1 LLAVGPGGGPSDSA
15 DQRSAEM
22 DMKPVRNRMI
32 SSDTHVF
39 EPPRL
44 WLDRLDK
51 KYEDRAPH
59 VIRTNNIDVWYC
71 DGQRF
76 MSAGAGTQTGKR
88 YEGRFNVRAEGHMED
103 VPKGAYI
110 PEEAVK
116 DMASDGVDVG
126 VIYPTVALNIYTLP
140 DTALVNVLFAAYN
153 DWMAEFCHAA
163 PDQLKGIALI
173 NLDMD
178 DVTLAVREL
187 ARCAKMGL
195 SGALISVY
203 PGEARAYSRP
213 EYDPFWAA
221 AEDLRMVIGLHTS
234 TNRVLHEGSLFDYSQ
249 TTPATHSNA
258 DHWVRQSLGHM
269 IFSGVFERH
278 PKLYVGAVEYEMAWV
293 PHFLDRMD
301 FNYNNRAGLITHFFR
316 DGAAPSD
323 FFRSNCFVGFNEDP
337 IGVEFRKYI
346 GIDNIT
352 WGSDYP
358 HPESTFPRSQEVLK
372 EMFKTCTEE
381 EVVKMTYSNAA
392 RIFGIT

>member
-1 LLAVGPGGGPSDSA
+1 
-15 DQRSAEM
+15 M
-22 DMKPVRNRMI
+22 DMKPVRARMI

-44 WLDRLDK
+44 WLDRLPRA
-51 KYEDRAPH
+51 YEDRAPH
-59 VIRTNNIDVWYC
+59 VIRTNNVDVWYC

-110 PEEAVK
+110 PEEAVR
-116 DMASDGVDVG
+116 DMASDGVDIG
-126 VIYPTVALNIYTLP
+126 IIYPTVALNIYTLP
-140 DTALVNVLFAAYN
+140 DTGFVNLLFSTYN
-153 DWMAEFCHAA
+153 DWMAEFAGAA
-163 PDQLKGIALI
+163 PNNLKGIALI
-173 NLDMD
+173 NLDLD

-187 ARCAKMGL
+187 ERCAKMGL

-213 EYDPFWAA
+213 EYEPFWTA
-221 AEDLRMVIGLHTS
+221 AEDLRMVIVLHTS
-234 TNRVLHEGSLFDYSQ
+234 TNRVMHEGGLFDYSK

-258 DHWVRQSLGHM
+258 DHWVRQSLAHM

-278 PKLYVGAVEYEMAWV
+278 PNMFVGAIEYEMAWV

-301 FNYNNRAGLITHFFR
+301 FNYNNRDGLITHFYKN
-316 DGAAPSD
+316 DELPSD

-337 IGVEFRKYI
+337 IGVEFRRHI

-358 HPESTFPRSQEVLK
+358 HPESTFPRSQAVLK
-372 EMFKTCTEE
+372 EMFKDCTEE
-381 EVVKMTYSNAA
+381 EVYKMTFGNIA

>member
-1 LLAVGPGGGPSDSA
+1 M
-15 DQRSAEM
+15 EM
-22 DMKPVRNRMI
+22 MPVRQRMI

-51 KYEDRAPH
+51 KYEERAPH
-59 VIRTNNIDVWYC
+59 VIRIDNIDTWYC

-76 MSAGAGTQTGKR
+76 MTAGAGTQLGKR

-110 PEEAVK
+110 PQEAVK

-126 VIYPTVALNIYTLP
+126 IIYPTVALNIYTLA
-140 DTALVNVLFAAYN
+140 DSNFVNVLFAAYN
-153 DWMAEFCHAA
+153 DWMAEFCAAA
-163 PDQLKGIALI
+163 PENLKGNALI
-173 NLDMD
+173 NLDLD
-178 DVTLAVREL
+178 DVPSAIREL
-187 ARCAKMGL
+187 ERCAKMGL
-195 SGALISVY
+195 SGCLISVY
-203 PGEARAYSRP
+203 PGEHRAYSRP
-213 EYDPFWAA
+213 EYEPFWTA
-221 AEDLRMVIGLHTS
+221 AEALRMVIVLHTS

-278 PKLYVGAVEYEMAWV
+278 PKLYVGAIEYEMAWV

-301 FNYNNRAGLITHFFR
+301 FNYNNRDGLITHFFKN
-316 DGAAPSD
+316 DEVPSD
-323 FFRSNCFVGFNEDP
+323 FWRSNCFVGFNEDP
-337 IGVEFRKYI
+337 IGVKMRDYI
-346 GIDNIT
+346 GMDNIT

-358 HPESTFPRSQEVLK
+358 HPESTFPRSQQVLK
-372 EMFKTCTEE
+372 EIFKDCTKE
-381 EVVKMTYSNAA
+381 EVEKMTYSNIA
-392 RIFGIT
+392 RIFGIS

>member
-1 LLAVGPGGGPSDSA
+1 
-15 DQRSAEM
+15 M

-51 KYEDRAPH
+51 KYEERAPH
-59 VIRTNNIDVWYC
+59 VLRKDNIDVWYC

-88 YEGRFNVRAEGHMED
+88 YEARFNVRAEGHMED

-126 VIYPTVALNIYTLP
+126 IIYPTVALNIYTLP
-140 DTALVNVLFAAYN
+140 DTAFVDVLFAAYN
-153 DWMAEFCHAA
+153 DWMAEFCGAA
-163 PDQLKGIALI
+163 PDNLKGIALI
-173 NLDMD
+173 NLDLD
-178 DVTLAVREL
+178 DVKLAVREL
-187 ARCAKMGL
+187 ERCARMGL

-213 EYDPFWAA
+213 EYEPFWAA
-221 AEDLRMVIGLHTS
+221 AEDLGMVIGLHTS
-234 TNRVLHEGSLFDYSQ
+234 TNRVLHEGTLFDYSQ
-249 TTPATHSNA
+249 
-258 DHWVRQSLGHM
+258 
-269 IFSGVFERH
+269 
-278 PKLYVGAVEYEMAWV
+278 KLYVGAIEYEMAWV

-301 FNYNNRAGLITHFFR
+301 FNYNNRDGLITHFFKN
-316 DGAAPSD
+316 DETPSD

-372 EMFKTCTEE
+372 EMFKNCTEE
-381 EVVKMTYSNAA
+381 EIVKMTYSNAA